1 MSSTSEDDTTIQD
14 TNENTWQKV
23 KNSKRRKVNQP
34 ASQNITLTN
43 KYSQLNVEDDENT
56 TTKVIENKIQKPPPI
71 FVYGVTIITWY
82 ITCAAQLNKIS
93 TQLKL

>member
-1 MSSTSEDDTTIQD
+1 MSSTSEDDTTIKD
-14 TNENTWQKV
+14 SNENTWQKV

-56 TTKVIENKIQKPPPI
+56 TTKVTENKIQKPPPI
-71 FVYGVTIITWY
+71 FVYGVTNY
-82 ITCAAQLNKIS
+82 HDMVHNLCSVVEL
-93 TQLKL
+93 